1 MKNIQLFDFCFFS
14 NCLKAF
20 KAIGKFCE
28 QVLWMALICVIVTIV
43 AILAVSVHLLMLEN
57 WMFVRSLWKLLKVYF
72 KKENRAE
79 IVKMLLQNNCINN
92 GVTNGLKQ
100 QKQIA
105 CETALYGKIKER
117 RERRRVDD

>member
-1 MKNIQLFDFCFFS
+1 MTKNLWVIMVINCIFLKKFQCF
-14 NCLKAF
+14 NCNNF
-20 KAIGKFCE
+20 NS
-28 QVLWMALICVIVTIV
+28 ICP
-43 AILAVSVHLLMLEN
+43 
-57 WMFVRSLWKLLKVYF
+57 FVNVWKLNVCQKSVKIDKSLF
-72 KKENRAE
+72 QKKKKNRTEN
-79 IVKMLLQNNCINN
+79 VKMLLQNNCINN